1 MTALIL
7 NVFCWLIVVAN
18 LVLALL
24 LQRKLR
30 AFGQELQQVRNLR
43 IVLMILAVDGWKM
56 RPWAMALLRRAI
68 RESEAYQ
75 QEGSNDG

>member
-1 MTALIL
+1 
-7 NVFCWLIVVAN
+7 
-18 LVLALL
+18 
-24 LQRKLR
+24 
-30 AFGQELQQVRNLR
+30 
-43 IVLMILAVDGWKM
+43 MILAVDGWKM